1 MMKQNIADL
10 VEEHILKLLHSEK
23 SGQIEIQRGEIADA
37 MSCAPSQ
44 VTYVLS
50 TRFTHDKGFVVE
62 SRRGLGGFI
71 RISVIPLRSI
81 IFGKLL
87 SDFNK
92 DSTLEDVEKIIREL
106 FRINYISHREARI
119 IVKFA
124 EGLFDSDTISPEDRF
139 RILRMMFETLQ
150 RL

>member
-1 MMKQNIADL
+1 MKQNIADL

-81 IFGKLL
+81 LFGKIL
-87 SDFNK
+87 SEFNK

-106 FRINYISHREARI
+106 YKINYISYRELRI

-124 EGLFDSDTISPEDRF
+124 EGLFDSDTISAEDRF

>member
-1 MMKQNIADL
+1 MKQNIADL

-81 IFGKLL
+81 FFGKILNEL
-87 SDFNK
+87 SK
-92 DSTLEDVEKIIREL
+92 DSTHEEIQEIIREL
-106 FRINYISHREARI
+106 YRINYISYREVRI
-119 IVKFA
+119 MAKFVD
-124 EGLFDSDTISPEDRF
+124 GLFDSDTISPEDRF